1 MVQSR
6 LEKSINYK
14 EIKNINKETSEYFK
28 EYYKINDAITYNI
41 ILFGILIEITFGKK
55 TDEFKEKN
63 VVYYPIY
70 LLLNDVM
77 SYQIGIIEFSSNTLV
92 NNLDEN
98 GDIIFE
104 NLENTLFFSYAN
116 DFIEKEMTKVTAKIT
131 AKVTTKVK
139 TATNV
144 TTNVNPA
151 KKVKTAT
158 KDNIDD
164 EIEQLLLAQEL
175 ESERELDDSVDV
187 KSNPGGIEDLSQS
200 KWIKAFMKDNKFT
213 IQDTA
218 GNGNC
223 FFEAI
228 SRGLETVGKKI
239 SIEELRALLSGKATE
254 EVFNTNK
261 LLYENIISELSKINT
276 QIENFTKNKNKL
288 GSDLK
293 KSRNRSDQ
301 KRIEENI
308 TETKENIANMDQ
320 IKTETLKY
328 QSEYNFMK
336 DINNLEQF
344 KALILS
350 RTFWAETWSIS
361 TLERILN
368 VKFIVLSEYN
378 YDIKDMGN
386 VLQCGQLND
395 DIELFQ
401 PSHYII
407 VSYTGN
413 HYKLVKYDGRG
424 AFTFQQL
431 SPLIKQL
438 IVDKCIERDA
448 GPYYIIPEFV
458 QYKQSLIQEVN
469 PELYNDDI
477 VFRFYYKSDGKP
489 YPGKGAGEKIPKDE
503 ISDFAELARIK
514 DWRKKLSNLWDGNII
529 ELDGKKWQSVE
540 HYYQGSKFKKNNYE
554 YYKQFSLDSG
564 SELSKDATLAKSAG
578 SKTGKHK
585 TKQFRDPKIKM
596 DPDFEKIKDKELI
609 QAQTAKFNQHP
620 ELKNMLTKTGNARL
634 VHYSRGSEP
643 VDFNNLMRLRQL
655 LRK

>member
-6 LEKSINYK
+6 IDKSINYK
-14 EIKNINKETSEYFK
+14 EIKDINKETSEYFK

-41 ILFGILIEITFGKK
+41 ILFGIPIEITFGKK

-98 GDIIFE
+98 GDIIFD
-104 NLENTLFFSYAN
+104 NLENTLFFSYSK
-116 DFIEKEMTKVTAKIT
+116 DFIEKETAKL
-131 AKVTTKVK
+131 TKVK
-139 TATNV
+139 EAKVKDATKL
-144 TTNVNPA
+144 TKLTNLTKVKEI
-151 KKVKTAT
+151 KKVKKA
-158 KDNIDD
+158 KEEIDEDMDD
-164 EIEQLLLAQEL
+164 EIEKLLLAQEEL
-175 ESERELDDSVDV
+175 EEEEEEELDRSVV
-187 KSNPGGIEDLSQS
+187 VSHS
-200 KWIKAFMKDNKFT
+200 KWIKTFMKDNKFT
-213 IQDTA
+213 IQNTA
-218 GNGNC
+218 PNGNC

-228 SRGLETVGKKI
+228 SLGLETIGKKI

-261 LLYENIISELSKINT
+261 LLYEDIISELSKINV

-288 GSDLK
+288 GSDLR

-301 KRIEENI
+301 KRIEDNI
-308 TETKENIANMDQ
+308 KETKENIANMDE
-320 IKTETLKY
+320 IKAETLKY

-344 KALILS
+344 KDLILS
-350 RTFWAETWSIS
+350 RTFWAETWAIS
-361 TLERILN
+361 TFERILN

-395 DIELFQ
+395 DIALFQ

-407 VSYTGN
+407 VAYTGN
-413 HYKLVKYDGRG
+413 HYKLVKYDERG
-424 AFTFQQL
+424 AFTFEQL

-458 QYKQSLIQEVN
+458 QYKNSLIQEVN

-477 VFRFYYKSDGKP
+477 VFQFYYRSDGKP

-503 ISDFAELARIK
+503 VNDFAELARIK

-585 TKQFRDPKIKM
+585 GKQFRDLKIKM
-596 DPDFEKIKDKELI
+596 DPDFEKIKDKELVE
-609 QAQTAKFNQHP
+609 AQTAKFNQNP
-620 ELKNMLTKTGNARL
+620 ELKKMLTKTRNARL

-643 VDFNNLMRLRQL
+643 VDFNNLMKLRQL